1 MTITNNTDRTGQ
13 VTGSGSTG
21 QVVNFNFKIF
31 DTTDVKAYLT
41 ASGVVSEISTSDYVV
56 AIDSSGTGGTVT
68 FSGSYTISG
77 SNTVQVVRVVP
88 ETQTLDLAASGPFP
102 AESVEDALD
111 RVVALTHQS
120 LNDDGTGLVYDADSK
135 RITGVSAASASTDA
149 VNKTQLDALDARVVT
164 LEGGSSADAP
174 AIPNPA
180 SQATNSGLLVNNT
193 TGSNGAYVLKT
204 STEIADAIGMGP
216 DDAVTHGQITTRT
229 SGGGNGNLTAVGDV
243 VLGTADSKT
252 VTINDD
258 LVLGADGTIKPS
270 SGAELGINID
280 HDQADG
286 TLHIHTASAGTVDAN
301 ANAKDLVVEGSAAN
315 VGMSFLQ
322 PDPDGASATATSRI
336 IFGVD
341 NDNNRSGIHAIHQ
354 QAHGSGSAG
363 NDDIMKFRVGAAD
376 FVELDKDA
384 AGGTPKMAF
393 TSATKITNV
402 AEDTASSSAATVGQ
416 LESVAGQR
424 VLVATFYQPSTG
436 QSSLQES
443 QAVLCQLVN
452 NDGVGNSFSTFS
464 PSGVAFASV
473 TEGSEKI
480 TLQPGT
486 YRIQV
491 DGYGDCGSLGNLRTW
506 GPLVTTGV
514 PSLDQNLGFTKGST
528 NTLDDVEGRA
538 VIPRSGISV
547 GSGSGDYHGDIFDG
561 DAKEF
566 IRPLDTD
573 NRVCDTNG
581 KPLVPTNSIVE
592 IATATDIFL
601 YTVFCNRTTGN
612 VNSFAVWNM
621 TITKLDGNV

>member
-56 AIDSSGTGGTVT
+56 AIDSSGTGCTVT
-68 FSGSYTISG
+68 FGGSYTISA
-77 SNTVQVVRVVP
+77 SNTVQIVRVVP

-135 RITGVSAASASTDA
+135 RITGVSSATASTDA
-149 VNKTQLDALDARVVT
+149 VNKSQLDAVDSRVAA
-164 LEGGSSADAP
+164 LENESSG
-174 AIPNPA
+174 A
-180 SQATNSGLLVNNT
+180 SGPSLPSPSGQANNTGLLITSNAYALKSPT
-193 TGSNGAYVLKT
+193 EMATGIGLGA
-204 STEIADAIGMGP
+204 S
-216 DDAVTHGQITTRT
+216 DAVTHGQITTST
-229 SGGGNGNLTAVGDV
+229 SRGGNGNLTAVGDV
-243 VLGTADSKT
+243 VLGTANSKD

-258 LVLGADGTIKPS
+258 LVLGVDGTIKPS

-301 ANAKDLVVEGSAAN
+301 ANAKDLVVEGSAAD

-322 PDPDGASATATSRI
+322 PDPDGAGATATSRI

-354 QAHGSGSAG
+354 QAHGGGSAG

-424 VLVATFYQPSTG
+424 TLVATFFGPSLNTIG
-436 QSSLQES
+436 V
-443 QAVLCQLVN
+443 AGTVNALCKLVN
-452 NDGVGNSFSTFS
+452 NDGAGESFEVFS

-473 TEGSEKI
+473 TEASEKI

-486 YRIQV
+486 YRIHV
-491 DGYGDCGSLGNLRTW
+491 EGGGRIVWDNTKAYGPVVCTAAFSGTALAPGNAL
-506 GPLVTTGV
+506 
-514 PSLDQNLGFTKGST
+514 
-528 NTLDDVEGRA
+528 LDDNGRA
-538 VIPRSGISV
+538 FIPRSGLVRSTVISGN
-547 GSGSGDYHGDIFDG
+547 GSGNAIDGNLSDIGRAPIQDMIPFS
-561 DAKEF
+561 E
-566 IRPLDTD
+566 
-573 NRVCDTNG
+573 NG
-581 KPLVPTNSIVE
+581 NAISPINGIVTL
-592 IATATDIFL
+592 ATATDIFL
-601 YTVFCNRTTGN
+601 YHVIQRMGSQDITSTNGAVFT
-612 VNSFAVWNM
+612 M

>member
-31 DTTDVKAYLT
+31 DSTDVKAYLT

-135 RITGVSAASASTDA
+135 RITGVSAATASSDA
-149 VNKTQLDALDARVVT
+149 VNKTQLDALDARVASI
-164 LEGGSSADAP
+164 EGGSAADAP

-193 TGSNGAYVLKT
+193 SGSNGVYVLKT

-243 VLGTADSKT
+243 VLGTANSKD

-258 LVLGADGTIKPS
+258 LVLGVDGTIKPS
-270 SGAELGINID
+270 SGSELGIHVD
-280 HDQADG
+280 HDQAQG
-286 TLHIHTASAGTVDAN
+286 TLHIQNPAGASGTSVN
-301 ANAKDLVVEGSAAN
+301 ADAKDLIIDSNAAN
-315 VGMSFLQ
+315 VGMSIVQ
-322 PDPDGASATATSRI
+322 PDPDGATATQTSKI

-354 QAHGSGSAG
+354 QAHGGGSAG

-393 TSATKITNV
+393 DSATKITNV

-424 VLVATFYQPSTG
+424 TLVATFFGPALSTTG
-436 QSSLQES
+436 TVSMVD
-443 QAVLCQLVN
+443 ALCQLVN
-452 NDGVGNSFSTFS
+452 NDGAGESF
-464 PSGVAFASV
+464 
-473 TEGSEKI
+473 
-480 TLQPGT
+480 
-486 YRIQV
+486 
-491 DGYGDCGSLGNLRTW
+491 W
-506 GPLVTTGV
+506 G
-514 PSLDQNLGFTKGST
+514 
-528 NTLDDVEGRA
+528 
-538 VIPRSGISV
+538 
-547 GSGSGDYHGDIFDG
+547 
-561 DAKEF
+561 
-566 IRPLDTD
+566 
-573 NRVCDTNG
+573 
-581 KPLVPTNSIVE
+581 
-592 IATATDIFL
+592 
-601 YTVFCNRTTGN
+601 
-612 VNSFAVWNM
+612 
-621 TITKLDGNV
+621 ITKHLNF

>member
-68 FSGSYTISG
+68 FSGSYTIAG
-77 SNTVQVVRVVP
+77 SNTVQIVRVVP

-149 VNKTQLDALDARVVT
+149 VNKSQLDALDARVVT

-193 TGSNGAYVLKT
+193 SGSNGAYVLKT
-204 STEIADAIGMGP
+204 SAEMATGIGLGAS
-216 DDAVTHGQITTRT
+216 DAVTHGQITTST

-243 VLGTADSKT
+243 VLGTANSKD

-258 LVLGADGTIKPS
+258 LVLGVDGTIKPS

-301 ANAKDLVVEGSAAN
+301 ANAKDLVVEGSAAD

-322 PDPDGASATATSRI
+322 PDPDGAGATATSRI

-341 NDNNRSGIHAIHQ
+341 NDNNRSGIHSIHQ
-354 QAHGSGSAG
+354 QAHGGGSAG

-424 VLVATFYQPSTG
+424 TLVATFFGPALST
-436 QSSLQES
+436 LQTAGTVS
-443 QAVLCQLVN
+443 GLCKLVN
-452 NDGVGNSFSTFS
+452 NDGAGESFEAFS

-473 TEGSEKI
+473 TEASEKI

-486 YRIQV
+486 YHIHV
-491 DGYGDCGSLGNLRTW
+491 EGGGDLFLNNTKAYGPVICTATFFGTALAPGNAL
-506 GPLVTTGV
+506 
-514 PSLDQNLGFTKGST
+514 
-528 NTLDDVEGRA
+528 LDDNGRA
-538 VIPRSGISV
+538 FIPRSGLIRSTV
-547 GSGSGDYHGDIFDG
+547 VADNGSGTAVDGNLSDIGRAPTPNLIPFDQQG
-561 DAKEF
+561 RAVAP
-566 IRPLDTD
+566 I
-573 NRVCDTNG
+573 NG
-581 KPLVPTNSIVE
+581 IVTL
-592 IATATDIFL
+592 ATATDIFL
-601 YTVFCNRTTGN
+601 FHVIQRMGPQNTTSISGAVF
-612 VNSFAVWNM
+612 NM

>member
-68 FSGSYTISG
+68 FSGSYTIAG
-77 SNTVQVVRVVP
+77 SNTVQIVRVVP

-111 RVVALTHQS
+111 RVVALHHQS

-229 SGGGNGNLTAVGDV
+229 SGGGNGNLTAVGSV

-258 LVLGADGTIKPS
+258 LVLGVDGTIKPS
-270 SGAELGINID
+270 SGSELGIHVD
-280 HDQADG
+280 HDQAQG
-286 TLHIHTASAGTVDAN
+286 TLHIQNPAGASGTSVN
-301 ANAKDLVVEGSAAN
+301 ADAKDLIIDSNAAN
-315 VGMSFLQ
+315 VGMSIVQ
-322 PDPDGASATATSRI
+322 PDPDGATATQTSKI

-354 QAHGSGSAG
+354 QAHGGGSAG

-402 AEDTASSSAATVGQ
+402 AEDTASSSAATVGP

-424 VLVATFYQPSTG
+424 TLVATFFGPALSTL
-436 QSSLQES
+436 QSAGTVSG
-443 QAVLCQLVN
+443 LCKLVN
-452 NDGVGNSFSTFS
+452 NDGAGESFEAFS

-473 TEGSEKI
+473 TEASEKI

-486 YRIQV
+486 YHIHVEGGGDLFLNNTKAYGPVICTATFFGTALAPGNALLDNNGRAFIPRSALIRSTVVADNGSGNAV
-491 DGYGDCGSLGNLRTW
+491 DGNLSDIGRAPT
-506 GPLVTTGV
+506 PNLI
-514 PSLDQNLGFTKGST
+514 PFDQQ
-528 NTLDDVEGRA
+528 GRA
-538 VIPRSGISV
+538 VAPINGIV
-547 GSGSGDYHGDIFDG
+547 T
-561 DAKEF
+561 
-566 IRPLDTD
+566 L
-573 NRVCDTNG
+573 
-581 KPLVPTNSIVE
+581 
-592 IATATDIFL
+592 ATATDIFL
-601 YTVFCNRTTGN
+601 FHVIQRMGPQNTTSISGAVF
-612 VNSFAVWNM
+612 NM

>member
-31 DTTDVKAYLT
+31 DSTDVKAYLT

-135 RITGVSAASASTDA
+135 RITGVSAATASSDA
-149 VNKTQLDALDARVVT
+149 VNKTQLDALDARVASI
-164 LEGGSSADAP
+164 EGGSAADAP

-193 TGSNGAYVLKT
+193 SGSNGVYVLKT

-243 VLGTADSKT
+243 VLGTANSKD

-258 LVLGADGTIKPS
+258 LVLGVDGTIKPS
-270 SGAELGINID
+270 SGSELGIHVD
-280 HDQADG
+280 HDQAQG
-286 TLHIHTASAGTVDAN
+286 TLHIQNPAGASGTSVN
-301 ANAKDLVVEGSAAN
+301 ADAKDLIIDSNAAN
-315 VGMSFLQ
+315 VGMSIVQ
-322 PDPDGASATATSRI
+322 PDPDGATATQTSKI

-354 QAHGSGSAG
+354 QAHGGGSAG

-393 TSATKITNV
+393 DSATKITNV

-424 VLVATFYQPSTG
+424 TLVATFFGELLSTLISNTVSG
-436 QSSLQES
+436 
-443 QAVLCQLVN
+443 LCKLVN
-452 NDGVGNSFSTFS
+452 NDGAGDSFEAFS

-473 TEGSEKI
+473 TEASEKI

-486 YRIQV
+486 YRIHV
-491 DGYGDCGSLGNLRTW
+491 DGGAADFDYNQTAAYGPCVCTAALGGTALAPTNVL
-506 GPLVTTGV
+506 
-514 PSLDQNLGFTKGST
+514 LDN
-528 NTLDDVEGRA
+528 NGRA
-538 VIPRSGISV
+538 FIPRSGLVASTSTSA
-547 GSGSGDYHGDIFDG
+547 GSGSAVGGNLSDIGRAPVVGMVPFT
-561 DAKEF
+561 
-566 IRPLDTD
+566 RS
-573 NRVCDTNG
+573 G
-581 KPLVPTNSIVE
+581 KPLAPVDGIVTLS
-592 IATATDIFL
+592 TATDIFL
-601 YTVFCNRTTGN
+601 YHILQRDGTQASIIDG
-612 VNSFAVWNM
+612 SVWNM

>member
-68 FSGSYTISG
+68 FSSSYTIAG
-77 SNTVQVVRVVP
+77 SNTVQIVRVVP

-111 RVVALTHQS
+111 RVVALHHQS

-193 TGSNGAYVLKT
+193 SGSNGAYVLKT
-204 STEIADAIGMGP
+204 SAEIADAIGLGP

-301 ANAKDLVVEGSAAN
+301 ANAKDLVVEGSAAD

-322 PDPDGASATATSRI
+322 PDPDGAGATATSRI

-354 QAHGSGSAG
+354 QAHGGGSAG

-424 VLVATFYQPSTG
+424 VLVATFYQPAIT
-436 QSSLQES
+436 QNLQQTS

-491 DGYGDCGSLGNLRTW
+491 DGFGDCGPLGNLRTW
-506 GPLVTTGV
+506 GPLVTTDV

-538 VIPRSGISV
+538 VIPRSGISL
-547 GSGSGDYHGDIFDG
+547 GSGSTDFHGDIFDG
-561 DAKEF
+561 DPKEF
-566 IRPLDTD
+566 IRPLDGR
-573 NRVCDTNG
+573 NAVCDENG
-581 KPLVPTNSIVE
+581 KPFVPTNSIVE
-592 IATATDIFL
+592 IATATDIFV
-601 YTVFCNRTTGN
+601 YTVFCNSIAAHN
-612 VNSFAVWNM
+612 NSYAIWNM

>member
-1 MTITNNTDRTGQ
+1 M
-13 VTGSGSTG
+13 
-21 QVVNFNFKIF
+21 
-31 DTTDVKAYLT
+31 
-41 ASGVVSEISTSDYVV
+41 
-56 AIDSSGTGGTVT
+56 
-68 FSGSYTISG
+68 
-77 SNTVQVVRVVP
+77 
-88 ETQTLDLAASGPFP
+88 
-102 AESVEDALD
+102 
-111 RVVALTHQS
+111 
-120 LNDDGTGLVYDADSK
+120 
-135 RITGVSAASASTDA
+135 
-149 VNKTQLDALDARVVT
+149 
-164 LEGGSSADAP
+164 
-174 AIPNPA
+174 
-180 SQATNSGLLVNNT
+180 LVNNT

-216 DDAVTHGQITTRT
+216 SDAVTHGQITTST

-243 VLGTADSKT
+243 VLGTANSKD

-258 LVLGADGTIKPS
+258 LVLGVDGTIKPS
-270 SGAELGINID
+270 SGSELGIHVD
-280 HDQADG
+280 HDQAQG
-286 TLHIHTASAGTVDAN
+286 TLHIQNPAGASGTSVN
-301 ANAKDLVVEGSAAN
+301 ADAKDLIIDSNAAN
-315 VGMSFLQ
+315 VGMSIVQ
-322 PDPDGASATATSRI
+322 PDPDGATATQTSKI

-354 QAHGSGSAG
+354 QAHGGGSAG

-393 TSATKITNV
+393 DSATKITNV

-424 VLVATFYQPSTG
+424 VLVATFYQPSTSTDTF
-436 QSSLQES
+436 QQS

-491 DGYGDCGSLGNLRTW
+491 DGFGDCGSLGNLRTW

-547 GSGSGDYHGDIFDG
+547 ATGSGDYHGDIFDG

-566 IRPLDTD
+566 IRPLDTY
-573 NRVCDTNG
+573 NRVCDQNG

-601 YTVFCNRTTGN
+601 YTVFCNVTSAHT
-612 VNSFAVWNM
+612 NSFAVWNM